1 MTTYSCFEDLPVWQ
15 AAIELKFDIDDL
27 YTHRLVRRRRA
38 WIDQIDRASL
48 SISNNIAEGFE
59 RGTTNELLMFL
70 YIARGSAGETRS
82 LLRYLEGR
90 MDRLASTAK
99 PKWQSSISDLKSQI
113 SDLIP
118 RCESVSRQI
127 RAWADSLQNSDIRGQ
142 RHLNEQS
149 RGAYDQAKRRDEFW
163 QRIRREHE
171 ARFESSRSDDAARSV
186 DTSQ

>member
-1 MTTYSCFEDLPVWQ
+1 MTTYSRFEDLR
-15 AAIELKFDIDDL
+15 ELKLDIDNL
-27 YTHRLVRRRRA
+27 FTHRLVRRRRN

-82 LLRYLEGR
+82 MLRYLDRR

-99 PKWQSSISDLKSQI
+99 PKWQSMISDLKSQI

-118 RCESVSRQI
+118 RCESISRQI
-127 RAWADSLQNSDIRGQ
+127 RAWADSLQNTDIRGQ
-142 RHLNEQS
+142 RHLNEQARS
-149 RGAYDQAKRRDEFW
+149 AYDQAKRRDEFW
-163 QRIRREHE
+163 QRIRSE
-171 ARFESSRSDDAARSV
+171 ARFESPQSESGGAARSG
-186 DTSQ
+186 DSSQ